1 MTTKTPSL
9 LVTGGC
15 GFIGSHL
22 LELLLNNTDFHII
35 NLDKITYAGNLD
47 NTAEFNSH
55 PRYTFVQDDICNQQI
70 LNQLFTDYDI
80 QGVFHLAAESH
91 VDNSISGPEIFID
104 TNVKGSFILLHTAY
118 SFWMDGP
125 NKIKESYKN
134 ARFVH
139 VSTDEVYGSL
149 GDSGYFT
156 EISPYAPNSPYSA
169 SKASSDMIARSYF
182 ETYGLNVVITNCS
195 NNFGPKQHNEKLI
208 PTIIRNALNET
219 TIPIYGDGKNIRD
232 WLFVKDHCNALKLIF
247 EKGRPGQV
255 YVIGGDQEYDN
266 LSLSH
271 SICNTLDSLYSRS
284 TNDSYV
290 NLIRFV
296 EDRHGHDRRY
306 AIDSSKLKS
315 TLNWKKEYS
324 FEESLL
330 STINWYVDNFKF

>member
-1 MTTKTPSL
+1 MKTKLPTI

-22 LELLLNNTDFHII
+22 IELLLHSTEFTII
-35 NLDKITYAGNLD
+35 NLDKLTYAGNLD
-47 NTAEFNSH
+47 NTAEFNDH
-55 PRYTFVQDDICNQQI
+55 PRYTFIQDDICNQHTINQI
-70 LNQLFTDYDI
+70 FNDYNI
-80 QGVFHLAAESH
+80 QGIFHLAAESH
-91 VDNSISGPEIFID
+91 VDNSISGPEVFID
-104 TNVKGSFILLHTAY
+104 TNVKGSFILFHTAY
-118 SFWMDGP
+118 SVWMERP
-125 NKIKESYKN
+125 NKVKESYKN
-134 ARFVH
+134 ARFIH

-149 GDSGYFT
+149 GDAGYFT
-156 EISPYAPNSPYSA
+156 ETSPYAPNSPYSA
-169 SKASSDMIARSYF
+169 SKASSDMIARSYN

-219 TIPIYGDGKNIRD
+219 DIPIYGDGKNIRD
-232 WLFVKDHCNALKLIF
+232 WLYVKDHCNALKLIF
-247 EKGRPGQV
+247 EKGRAGQV

-266 LSLSH
+266 LSLSR
-271 SICNTLDSLYSRS
+271 SICNILDSLYSRS
-284 TNDSYV
+284 TNDSYA

-330 STINWYVDNFKF
+330 STVHWYIKNYKL